1 METGPAL
8 WSPFPL
14 CRHRLYVDFG
24 PTWPNESSYIASFH
38 FAFRF
43 SSPLP
48 QSSISSR
55 CQNGDEGKERKIR
68 EADRLPKE
76 RETSSAIGRRRSK
89 TQKMAKSGSH
99 PKRNGGIASFP
110 AD

>member
-1 METGPAL
+1 MIG
-8 WSPFPL
+8 
-14 CRHRLYVDFG
+14 
-24 PTWPNESSYIASFH
+24 
-38 FAFRF
+38 
-43 SSPLP
+43 
-48 QSSISSR
+48 
-55 CQNGDEGKERKIR
+55 

-76 RETSSAIGRRRSK
+76 RETSSAIGRRQSR